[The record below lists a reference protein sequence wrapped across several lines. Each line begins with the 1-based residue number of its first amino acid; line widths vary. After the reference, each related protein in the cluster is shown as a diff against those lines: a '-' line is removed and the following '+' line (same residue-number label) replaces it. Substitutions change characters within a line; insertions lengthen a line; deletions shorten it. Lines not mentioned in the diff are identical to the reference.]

1 MTGLEVSPGHC
12 GTAYYN
18 GCIKCGGADGF
29 EGGRQITL
37 SAQSG
42 KLPFGGGSSLCS
54 SRTGWFPT
62 VDSGEHHPVKYVN
75 ITGNVMS
82 LRPSSKNPGMMVYF
96 LCQFD

>member
-37 SAQSG
+37 SAESG
-42 KLPFGGGSSLCS
+42 KLPLEVAARFVLEGQVGFQQLIVENTILSS
-54 SRTGWFPT
+54 
-62 VDSGEHHPVKYVN
+62 
-75 ITGNVMS
+75 M
-82 LRPSSKNPGMMVYF
+82 
-96 LCQFD
+96 